1 MDDLLLAP
9 QTRGQLKS
17 LLGDMPHAVL
27 LTGSTGM
34 GKFTIAQAIAGELT
48 AGGTATVIQPDDKS
62 TISIETIRP
71 LYRTTKA
78 KQTAH
83 QVIIIDHAECMGT
96 EAQNAFLKLLEEP
109 RAGVT
114 FILTAPNDDALLPT
128 ITSRTQDVI
137 VQPCTQAELQQFMN
151 KSNPVLTPQE
161 QAQLLFVANG
171 RPAVVAR
178 LCREPAVFER
188 FKQLMKRA
196 KDMLAADSYTRLAQV
211 TQLSKDRQDAV
222 VLLEAMARMVQL
234 QLLRDPTPQ
243 WVHFA
248 NKLELCLQ
256 RLAQN
261 GNLRMQLTALF
272 TGH

>member
-1 MDDLLLAP
+1 MDNLLLAP
-9 QTRGQLKS
+9 HTRSQLKA
-17 LLGDMPHAVL
+17 LLADMPHAVL
-27 LTGSTGM
+27 LTGPIGM
-34 GKFTIAQAIAGELT
+34 GKLTIAQAIASELT
-48 AGGTATVIQPDDKS
+48 ASNAALLIQPDDKS
-62 TISIETIRP
+62 TISIEVIRP
-71 LYRTTKA
+71 LYRSTRA

-83 QVIIIDHAECMGT
+83 QVIIVDHAESMGT

-114 FILTAPNDDALLPT
+114 FILTAPTDDSLLPT
-128 ITSRTQDVI
+128 ITSRTQNVI
-137 VQPCTQAELQQFMN
+137 IQPCTQAELQQFMN
-151 KSNPVLTPQE
+151 QHNPDLTPQE

-178 LCREPAVFER
+178 LCRQPEVFEH

-211 TQLSKDRQDAV
+211 TQLTKDRQDAI

-234 QLLRDPTPQ
+234 QLLRNPTPQ
-243 WVHFA
+243 WVGFA
-248 NKLELCLQ
+248 DRLELCLG

-261 GNLRMQLTALF
+261 GNLRTQLTALF
-272 TGH
+272 TQY